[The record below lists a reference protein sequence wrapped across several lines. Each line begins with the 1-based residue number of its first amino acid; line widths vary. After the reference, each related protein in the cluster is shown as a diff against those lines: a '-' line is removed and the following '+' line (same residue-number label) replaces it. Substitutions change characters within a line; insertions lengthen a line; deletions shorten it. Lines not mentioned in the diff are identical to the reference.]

1 MAKKQKD
8 IAVIDLFCGIGGL
21 SQGFALEGFNV
32 IAGYDNVLNCKFA
45 YEKNNKA
52 NFYHR
57 DVTSLKG
64 SELDDLFGKNLK
76 ILIGCAPCQPF
87 SSYSFKI
94 KEKDKDKVN
103 LLYEFSRLIK
113 ECLPDIVSMENVP
126 QLLDFNKSS
135 IFNDF
140 INALKSLGYNIDY
153 KVVYCP
159 DYGIPQTRKRL
170 VLLASR
176 LGEISL
182 IKPTH
187 SPESYVTVRD
197 AIGHLRP
204 VKAGEYDKADPLHRA
219 RLLSALNM
227 KRLRYTKEG
236 GGWKDWPKELLPEC
250 FKRDS
255 GKTYGSVYGR
265 MKWDEPS
272 PTMTTHCTG
281 LGNGRFGHPQQDR
294 AITLREAALLQTFP
308 ENYQFF
314 ESMETYNTSII
325 CKQIGNAVPPML
337 GRIVAKSIKEHL
349 KKYENSRRTK

>member
-1 MAKKQKD
+1 MMEKQED
-8 IAVIDLFCGIGGL
+8 TAVIDLFCGIGGL
-21 SQGFALEGFNV
+21 SQGFVLEGFNV

-45 YEKNNKA
+45 YEKNNFA
-52 NFYHR
+52 DFYHK
-57 DVTSLKG
+57 DVTTISG
-64 SELDDLFGKNLK
+64 NELNNLFGEKFK

-135 IFNDF
+135 VFNDF
-140 INALKSLGYNIDY
+140 IKVLSCLDYNIDY
-153 KVVYCP
+153 KIVYCP

-176 LGEISL
+176 LGNISL
-182 IKPTH
+182 IEPTH
-187 SPESYVTVRD
+187 SPKNYTTVRD
-197 AIGHLRP
+197 TIGELRP
-204 VKAGEYDKADPLHRA
+204 VKAGEYDKKDPLHRA
-219 RLLSALNM
+219 RALSALNI
-227 KRLRYTKEG
+227 KRLQHTKEG
-236 GGWKDWPKELLPEC
+236 GGWKTWPKELLPEC
-250 FKRDS
+250 FKRKS

-265 MKWDEPS
+265 MKWNEPA

-314 ESMETYNTSII
+314 ESMETYNSSII

-337 GRIVAKSIKEHL
+337 GRIVAQSIKEHL
-349 KKYENSRRTK
+349 KKHKLWK